1 MPTTVPIFS
10 MCSGT
15 PSGPHR
21 SLIASPT
28 PSEASMAVL
37 LPTTW
42 KMMVTVPLAAS
53 RYATVS
59 GTLSPVSLTR
69 STMNCPGRIL
79 RAIWG
84 ASTVRLMRSRLV
96 SSCRST
102 IVCMVSPP

>member
-1 MPTTVPIFS
+1 
-10 MCSGT
+10 
-15 PSGPHR
+15 
-21 SLIASPT
+21 
-28 PSEASMAVL
+28 MAVL

-69 STMNCPGRIL
+69 RTTNWPGRIL

-84 ASTVRLMRSRLV
+84 ASSVRLIRSRLV

-102 IVCMVSPP
+102 IVCMVDPP